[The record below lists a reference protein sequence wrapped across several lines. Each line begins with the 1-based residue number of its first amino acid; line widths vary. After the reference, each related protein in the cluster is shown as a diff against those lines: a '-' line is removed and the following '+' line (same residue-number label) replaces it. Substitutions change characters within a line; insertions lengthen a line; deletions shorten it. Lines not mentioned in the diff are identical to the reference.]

1 MHKREGIAAH
11 FGQYSNLGDPILEDY
26 QLQRF

>member
-1 MHKREGIAAH
+1 MHQREGTAAR
-11 FGQYSNLGDPILEDY
+11 FGQYSSLGDPILEDY